1 MQDLKRT
8 IYQLEPEEF
17 EKLFCQRCSDY
28 DSCSRKPTRMVHCK
42 VLIEIGRPIS
52 ACSSPSRLELK
63 KETKKRSGDLEP
75 PTPK

>member
-17 EKLFCQRCSDY
+17 EKLFCQWCSDH

-42 VLIEIGRPIS
+42 VLIEIGRWGEFYENKNS
-52 ACSSPSRLELK
+52 L
-63 KETKKRSGDLEP
+63 SGAA
-75 PTPK
+75 

>member
-17 EKLFCQRCSDY
+17 EKLFCQWCSDH

-63 KETKKRSGDLEP
+63 KETKKGRGI
-75 PTPK
+75 